1 MDYLKSDVDRNRL
14 FKAVEASY
22 RTLETFRTLNKA
34 LYEEYAGSGYGAR
47 NKVKNTTVINL
58 LHQLVEAYQMTL
70 VANRP
75 RVTVDTMQENL
86 RFFARQ
92 YQLAMNNLIKEIRLE
107 KTLKRWV
114 LDAFFCIGV
123 LKIHLAESNVV
134 QLEDNIFANPGQPFV
149 SNVSIDNFVFDA
161 MATSWETIKFAGD
174 LYRIPFSDLQ
184 DANIF
189 TNQKQVALLTP
200 DSRTAADGDKLDS
213 ISTGTDVTEGDL
225 EPMIWLADIY
235 IVRERKIYTF
245 AVDNRDEFVL
255 KGEPLA
261 VLDWVGNDNGPYPI
275 LGFSEVSENT
285 MPVSPADQVAE
296 LSRNINN
303 ILRKQFRQANRQK
316 EITFYDAQDE
326 ALARKVKSGADGAL
340 IPKMPGSDPP
350 SQTKYGGVDPGN
362 QAFLGAMIQ
371 LFDRLGGNLTA
382 MLGLGAQADTKGQE
396 ELIHGA
402 VGKKAAQ
409 MQYQVVDGVVRVIRD
424 LGKLLMLDEA
434 KVIPQRMEIQD
445 APGITVDATWT
456 PWDREG
462 EYEDYNLDIDAYSMA
477 YQTPTQ
483 KMGQINTLLKEV
495 YAPLQQLFM
504 QQGGSINM
512 QELTDMYSDYMN
524 DPNVRRIFQFVN
536 ALPPM
541 GEQQGQGQGMP
552 QTTERNYV
560 RESVSN
566 GGSPQ
571 ALASQDQANW
581 LSMAQQQGAA

>member
-1 MDYLKSDVDRNRL
+1 MDYQTNEIDRNRM

-22 RTLETFRTLNKA
+22 RSLETFRTLNKA

-47 NKVKNTTVINL
+47 NKTKNTTIINL
-58 LHQLVEAYQMTL
+58 MHQLVEAYQMTL

-75 RVTVDTMQENL
+75 RVTIETMQENL

-114 LDAFFCIGV
+114 LDAFFCIGI

-134 QLEDNIFANPGQPFV
+134 QLEDNLFANPGQPFV
-149 SNVSIDNFVFDA
+149 SNVAIDNFVYDS
-161 MATSWETIKFAGD
+161 MATNWETIKFAGD
-174 LYRIPFSDLQ
+174 MYRIPFADLQ
-184 DANIF
+184 DANLF
-189 TNQKQVALLTP
+189 PNQEQVKLLTP
-200 DSRTAADGDKLDS
+200 DSRTTGMSGEKLDS
-213 ISTGTDVTEGDL
+213 IAMGNDVSDGDL
-225 EPMIWLADIY
+225 EPMIWLADVY

-245 AVDNRDEFVL
+245 AVDNRDQFTL

-285 MPVSPADQVAE
+285 MPISPADQVAQ
-296 LSRNINN
+296 LARDINN
-303 ILRKQFRQANRQK
+303 ILRKQIRQANRQK
-316 EITFYDAQDE
+316 DLTFYDAADE
-326 ALARKVKSGADGAL
+326 GLARKVKSGADGAM
-340 IPKMPGSDPP
+340 IPKTPGSDNPT
-350 SQTKYGGVDPGN
+350 QVRYGGVDPGN
-362 QAFLGAMIQ
+362 QAFLVGAIQ

-382 MLGLGAQADTKGQE
+382 MLGLGAQTDTKGQE
-396 ELIHGA
+396 DLIHGA
-402 VGKKAAQ
+402 VGKKTAH

-434 KVIPQRMEIQD
+434 KVIPQRMDIPD
-445 APGITVDATWT
+445 APGYSIDATWT

-462 EYEDYNLDIDAYSMA
+462 AYEDYDLDIEAYSMA
-477 YQTPTQ
+477 YQTPQQ
-483 KMGQINTLLKEV
+483 KMGAITTLLKEV

-512 QELTDMYSDYMN
+512 QELTDMYADYMN
-524 DPNVRRIFQFVN
+524 DPNVRRIFQFIN
-536 ALPPM
+536 ALPPL
-541 GEQQGQGQGMP
+541 GAQQEQGMP
-552 QTTERNYV
+552 QSTERNYV

-571 ALASQDQANW
+571 QMAAQEQQNW
-581 LSMAQQQGAA
+581 MSMAQQGAA